1 MLWRIYFPG
10 DFKNRINIHLPGMA
24 SVWYCLNKTGHST
37 LPASELKNSKQI
49 PTCSDLG
56 TKSLPKLPE
65 PSRGEAVSVKQRDFA
80 ENDSRLCYDPPPPPP
95 PRSLLC
101 AVQKIY
107 LRFHSEGL
115 EVEYRGSSVISSEG
129 ID

>member
-95 PRSLLC
+95 RGVFSVLYRKSTSGFILRGWRLNIE
-101 AVQKIY
+101 AV
-107 LRFHSEGL
+107 L
-115 EVEYRGSSVISSEG
+115 
-129 ID
+129 